1 MERLQ
6 RAVAGAAAALVLSA
20 GLTSAAAAPVIA
32 SPTPGSAITTPFTVT
47 GTAPPGTLVRVEA
60 DYAGTML
67 LSNVHGTL
75 GAQTVTADQNGNWTA
90 TFAMAPPVRQ
100 VTVTISASLVDDN
113 GSARSPVMNV
123 NTTLQ

>member
-1 MERLQ
+1 MRSRRRRHTREQ
-6 RAVAGAAAALVLSA
+6 APVP
-20 GLTSAAAAPVIA
+20 AAAPR
-32 SPTPGSAITTPFTVT
+32 
-47 GTAPPGTLVRVEA
+47 TAPPGTLVRVEA

-113 GSARSPVMNV
+113 GRARSPVMNV